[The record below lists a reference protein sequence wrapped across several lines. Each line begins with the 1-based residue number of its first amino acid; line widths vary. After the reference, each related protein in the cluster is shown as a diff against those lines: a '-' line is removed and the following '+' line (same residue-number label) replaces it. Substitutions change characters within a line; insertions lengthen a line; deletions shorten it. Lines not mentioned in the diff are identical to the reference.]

1 MGIAEQYLSATNS
14 TQLAIDAEHACDAD
28 KILAAAY
35 ATAGDPRRSLALDVY
50 RLRATA
56 DMRGAR
62 SIAERMAI
70 EVMNKAKPKGR
81 HPTSARSE
89 AATIRKVEAIDL
101 CMAVLQW
108 WHMQTCPACHGRRH
122 PVIPGTPHLD
132 PTRTCSHCNGTGIR
146 PLRKHVK
153 ANHLKLAEWIVDA
166 LDSLTAIVFSDML
179 KRLPRFE

>member
-28 KILAAAY
+28 KLLAAAY

-56 DMRGAR
+56 DMRGGRA
-62 SIAERMAI
+62 IAERMAV
-70 EVMNKAKPKGR
+70 EVMNQSKPDGIRRRLAKP
-81 HPTSARSE
+81 PTISR
-89 AATIRKVEAIDL
+89 VEAIDL
-101 CMAVLQW
+101 CIAVLKW

-132 PTRTCSHCNGTGIR
+132 PTRTCGHCNGTGIR

-153 ANHLKLAEWIVDA
+153 ANHLKLAEWIADS
-166 LDSLTAIVFSDML
+166 LDGLTAIVFSDML
-179 KRLPRFE
+179 KRLPRFD

>member
-28 KILAAAY
+28 KLLAAAY

-62 SIAERMAI
+62 SIAERMAV
-70 EVMNKAKPKGR
+70 EVMNRSKPAGINRRLPKP
-81 HPTSARSE
+81 PTISR
-89 AATIRKVEAIDL
+89 VEAIDL
-101 CMAVLQW
+101 CIVVLKW

-132 PTRTCSHCNGTGIR
+132 PTRTCGHCNGTGIR

-179 KRLPRFE
+179 KRLPRFD

>member
-14 TQLAIDAEHACDAD
+14 TQLAVDAEHACDAD

-62 SIAERMAI
+62 SIAERMAV
-70 EVMNKAKPKGR
+70 EVMNQSKPDGIRRRLAKP
-81 HPTSARSE
+81 PTISR
-89 AATIRKVEAIDL
+89 VEAIDL
-101 CMAVLQW
+101 CIAVLKW

-132 PTRTCSHCNGTGIR
+132 PTRICGHCNGTGIR

-179 KRLPRFE
+179 KRLPRFD